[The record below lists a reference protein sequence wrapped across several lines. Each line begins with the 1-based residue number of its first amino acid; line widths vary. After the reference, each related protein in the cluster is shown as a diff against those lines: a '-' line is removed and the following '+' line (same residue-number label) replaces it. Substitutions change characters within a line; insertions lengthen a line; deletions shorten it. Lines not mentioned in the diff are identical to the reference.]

1 MQASARN
8 TFLGKITALSSGAVN
23 DDVVVTLE
31 GGQQVVATICKVAA
45 ENMGL
50 EIGRAAY
57 VVLKA
62 SNMIILADAAQHK
75 LSTPNQF
82 TGKIRKL
89 TRGFVNGEVVLELPG
104 GAQITAIITLD
115 GVNRLRLE
123 EGSEVTAVINPCNVL
138 VAVDK

>member
-23 DDVVVTLE
+23 EDVTVALE
-31 GGQQVVATICKVAA
+31 GGQEVVATISKAAA
-45 ENMGL
+45 ENMDL
-50 EIGRAAY
+50 EIGKAAY

-62 SNMIILADAAQHK
+62 GNMIILADAAQVK

-82 TGKIRKL
+82 PGKIRKL
-89 TRGFVNGEVVLELPG
+89 TRGFVNSEVVVEQPDGMQL
-104 GAQITAIITLD
+104 IAIITLD

-138 VAVDK
+138 LAVEK

>member
-31 GGQQVVATICKVAA
+31 GGQQVVAT
-45 ENMGL
+45 
-50 EIGRAAY
+50 IGRAAY